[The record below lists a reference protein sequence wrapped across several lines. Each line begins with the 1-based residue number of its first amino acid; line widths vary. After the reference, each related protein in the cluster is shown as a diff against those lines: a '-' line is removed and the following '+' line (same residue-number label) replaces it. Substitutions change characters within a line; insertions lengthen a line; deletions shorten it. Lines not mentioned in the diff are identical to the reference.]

1 MGILYD
7 VTVSHPIIL
16 PVITRLS
23 LWHNGMQ
30 KYSSTTEYS
39 VCRDFY
45 AVPSPTDERT
55 DMTMLCHGLA
65 GWVETWTRGQN
76 RQVPEVRKLCQQNQR
91 GFWKYLAKHG
101 PRLVQSTRSAHQLID
116 VRPGAVFSSA
126 LCTTQKLL
134 LVAPLCFNCYRNME
148 SFFS

>member
-55 DMTMLCHGLA
+55 DMTSCCAMAWQDGS
-65 GWVETWTRGQN
+65 
-76 RQVPEVRKLCQQNQR
+76 
-91 GFWKYLAKHG
+91 KHG
-101 PRLVQSTRSAHQLID
+101 PVAKTGRFQRSE
-116 VRPGAVFSSA
+116 SSA
-126 LCTTQKLL
+126 SKTNVGSGSIWPSMALGL
-134 LVAPLCFNCYRNME
+134 FNQLDQHIN
-148 SFFS
+148 